1 MRLAAVISAKNNIE
15 VEYVDTS
22 DLQALKAAV
31 RENTKA
37 IYFETPTNPMMHV
50 TDIRAAAEIAK
61 EAGAL
66 LIVDNT
72 FMTPYFQNPLGLG
85 ADVVI
90 HSGTKYLSGH
100 NDTICGFLCS
110 KDKKMYQHFS
120 LISKTIGCTLEPLES
135 WL

>member
-61 EAGAL
+61 KQAL
-66 LIVDNT
+66 
-72 FMTPYFQNPLGLG
+72 F
-85 ADVVI
+85 
-90 HSGTKYLSGH
+90 
-100 NDTICGFLCS
+100 
-110 KDKKMYQHFS
+110 
-120 LISKTIGCTLEPLES
+120 
-135 WL
+135 

>member
-72 FMTPYFQNPLGLG
+72 FMTPYFQNPLGPRSRCS
-85 ADVVI
+85 
-90 HSGTKYLSGH
+90 HSFRHK
-100 NDTICGFLCS
+100 IF
-110 KDKKMYQHFS
+110 KR
-120 LISKTIGCTLEPLES
+120 P
-135 WL
+135 